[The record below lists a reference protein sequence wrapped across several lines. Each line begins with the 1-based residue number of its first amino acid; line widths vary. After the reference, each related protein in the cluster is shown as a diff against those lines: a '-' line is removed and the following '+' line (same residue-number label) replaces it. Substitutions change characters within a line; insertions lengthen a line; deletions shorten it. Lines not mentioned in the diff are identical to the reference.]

1 MAREP
6 AAEEASDAC
15 GGVGDPGYGADG
27 FDVEVARVVE
37 IFWQPEE
44 IEVPGGVAEEFCG
57 DDAPGFFEA
66 QQIEPRDFSCGGGE
80 SDDWRKF
87 VEILR
92 AKRGM
97 FARRVVGFSP
107 PGGPEQAQRAGEEK
121 NPAPV

>member
-66 QQIEPRDFSCGGGE
+66 EQIEPRDFFCGGG
-80 SDDWRKF
+80 DRWIGGWRNF
-87 VEILR
+87 FAFLR
-92 AKRGM
+92 GELRM
-97 FARRVVGFSP
+97 FGWWEV
-107 PGGPEQAQRAGEEK
+107 
-121 NPAPV
+121 